1 VSEVRLEDIP
11 KIVPAARRLAGQT
24 IILTGGGNG
33 IGRAAVERFA
43 AEGANVVV
51 NDINPAVAR
60 AVAGELC
67 ERYGASCAMPFA
79 GDVTAD
85 GFNQSMVEAAV
96 QRYGELDSIV
106 CNAGVTRDAT
116 LSRMERDS
124 WDRTIAL
131 HMTAPMELAKAA
143 LDAWRTAK
151 DPNRRRN
158 AVFTTSVS
166 ALGNDGQSSYAAAKA
181 GILGF
186 MSTFAIECRQRYR
199 LPRVNV
205 NAIGY
210 GPILTRMTREGK
222 QDIQVGGEAITMGL
236 PEGAHEAIQERVLL
250 GRMADPSEAASGIY
264 FLVGPDSSFFTGKIL
279 WVDGGTFKLLR
290 S

>member
-1 VSEVRLEDIP
+1 MSELKLDQIEPIQPV
-11 KIVPAARRLAGQT
+11 ARRLEGQT

-33 IGRAAVERFA
+33 IGRNAVERFA

-51 NDINPAVAR
+51 NDINPAVAE
-60 AVAGELC
+60 AVANQLC
-67 ERYGASCAMPFA
+67 ERYGKDCAMPHA
-79 GDVTAD
+79 GDVTEP
-85 GFNQSMVEAAV
+85 GFNQAMVKATVE
-96 QRYGELDSIV
+96 RYGELDSIV
-106 CNAGVTRDAT
+106 CNAGVTRDAA

-124 WDRTIAL
+124 WEQTIAL
-131 HMTAPMELAKAA
+131 HLTAPMELAKAA

-151 DPNRRRN
+151 DPHRRRN
-158 AVFTTSVS
+158 AVFTSSVS
-166 ALGNDGQSSYAAAKA
+166 AFGNDGQSSYSAAKA

-210 GPILTRMTREGK
+210 GPILTRMTQEGK
-222 QDIQVGGEAITMGL
+222 QDIEVGGESISMGL
-236 PEGAHEAIQERVLL
+236 PPGSHEAIQGRVLL
-250 GRMADPSEAASGIY
+250 GRMADPSEAAAGIY
-264 FLVGPDSSFFTGKIL
+264 FLVGPDSSFFTGKVL
-279 WVDGGTFKLLR
+279 WVDGGTFKLIR

>member
-1 VSEVRLEDIP
+1 MSEVKLEKIDTYVPVAKRLE
-11 KIVPAARRLAGQT
+11 GQT

-51 NDINPAVAR
+51 NDINGDVANG
-60 AVAGELC
+60 VAAQLC
-67 ERYGASCAMPFA
+67 ERYGDGCAIGFG
-79 GDVTAD
+79 GDVTAS
-85 GFNQSMVEAAV
+85 GFNEAIVDAAV
-96 QRYGELDSIV
+96 DTYGELDSFV
-106 CNAGVTRDAT
+106 ANAGVTRDAA
-116 LSRMERDS
+116 LSRMENDS

-131 HMTAPMELAKAA
+131 HMTAPMELARASLA
-143 LDAWRTAK
+143 AWRKAK
-151 DPNRRRN
+151 DPHRRRS

-166 ALGNDGQSSYAAAKA
+166 AMGNDGQSSYAAAKA
-181 GILGF
+181 GVVGF

-199 LPRVNV
+199 LPHVNV

-210 GPILTRMTREGK
+210 GPILTRMTQEGK
-222 QDIQVGGEAITMGL
+222 EDIKVGDEEITMGL
-236 PEGAHEAIQERVLL
+236 PAGTHENIEQRTLL
-250 GRMADPSEAASGIY
+250 GRMAATSEAAAGIY

-279 WVDGGTFKLLR
+279 WMDGGTFKLLR

>member
-1 VSEVRLEDIP
+1 MSELKLDVVEKITPVTRRLE
-11 KIVPAARRLAGQT
+11 GQT
-24 IILTGGGNG
+24 IILTGAGNG

-51 NDINPAVAR
+51 NDINPAVAE
-60 AVAGELC
+60 AVAGELTA
-67 ERYGASCAMPFA
+67 RYGDGCAIPCA
-79 GDVTAD
+79 GDVTAA
-85 GFNQSMVEAAV
+85 GFNAAIVKAAV
-96 QRYGELDSIV
+96 EQYGELDSIV
-106 CNAGVTRDAT
+106 CNAGVTRDAV

-124 WDRTIAL
+124 WDQTIAL

-151 DPNRRRN
+151 DPYRRRN

-166 ALGNDGQSSYAAAKA
+166 SLGNDGQSSYAAAKA
-181 GILGF
+181 GVLGF

-199 LPRVNV
+199 LPNVNV

-210 GPILTRMTREGK
+210 GPILTRMTQEGK
-222 QDIQVGGEAITMGL
+222 EDIEVGGKTITMGL
-236 PEGAHEAIQERVLL
+236 PEGAHEAIGQRVLL
-250 GRMADPSEAASGIY
+250 GRMADPCEAANGIY

-279 WVDGGTFKLLR
+279 WIDGGTFKLLR

>member
-1 VSEVRLEDIP
+1 MNEVSLEV
-11 KIVPAARRLAGQT
+11 VPRITPLAQRLAGQT
-24 IILTGGGNG
+24 IILTGAGNG

-51 NDINPAVAR
+51 NDINPAVAQG
-60 AVAGELC
+60 VAGQLC
-67 ERYGASCAMPFA
+67 ERYGADCAIPFA
-79 GDVTAD
+79 GDVTGE
-85 GFNQSMVEAAV
+85 GFNKSMVDAAV
-96 QRYGELDSIV
+96 VKYGEVDSIV
-106 CNAGVTRDAT
+106 CNAGVTRDAA

-124 WDRTIAL
+124 WEMTIAL

-181 GILGF
+181 GVLGF

-199 LPRVNV
+199 LPSVNV

-210 GPILTRMTREGK
+210 GPILTRMTQEGK
-222 QDIQVGGEAITMGL
+222 QDIQVGGEEITMGL

-250 GRMADPSEAASGIY
+250 GRMADPSEAANGIY
-264 FLVGPDSSFFTGKIL
+264 FLVGPDSAFFTGKIL
-279 WVDGGTFKLLR
+279 WMDGGTFKLLR

>member
-1 VSEVRLEDIP
+1 MSEVILEEIAQIIP
-11 KIVPAARRLAGQT
+11 VAQRLAGQT
-24 IILTGGGNG
+24 IVLTGAGNG

-51 NDINPAVAR
+51 NDINPTIAEGVAMQ
-60 AVAGELC
+60 LC
-67 ERYGASCAMPFA
+67 ERYGDGIAMPFA
-79 GDVTAD
+79 GDVTRD
-85 GFNQSMVEAAV
+85 GFNAEMVESTVA
-96 QRYGELDSIV
+96 RYGELDSIV

-116 LSRMERDS
+116 LSRMERGS
-124 WDRTIAL
+124 WEQTIAL
-131 HMTAPMELAKAA
+131 HMSAPMELAKAA
-143 LDAWRTAK
+143 LHAWRTGK
-151 DPNRRRN
+151 DPSRRRN

-166 ALGNDGQSSYAAAKA
+166 AFGNDGQSSYSAAKA
-181 GILGF
+181 GVLGF

-210 GPILTRMTREGK
+210 GPILTRMTQEGK
-222 QDIQVGGEAITMGL
+222 QDIEVGEESISMGL
-236 PEGAHEAIQERVLL
+236 PEGAHDAIQERVLL
-250 GRMADPSEAASGIY
+250 GRMADPSEAANGIY

-279 WVDGGTFKLLR
+279 WMDGGTFKLVR

>member
-1 VSEVRLEDIP
+1 MAGPTLESIEQITP
-11 KIVPAARRLAGQT
+11 VARRLEGDT
-24 IILTGGGNG
+24 IIVTGGGNG

-51 NDINPAVAR
+51 NDINPEVADAVA
-60 AVAGELC
+60 AQLC
-67 ERYGASCAMPFA
+67 ERYGKGQAIGFG
-79 GDVTAD
+79 GDVTAE
-85 GFNQSMVEAAV
+85 GFNRAMVERAV
-96 QRYGELDSIV
+96 ETWGELDAFIA
-106 CNAGVTRDAT
+106 NAGVTRDAA
-116 LSRMERDS
+116 LSRVDRDS

-131 HMTAPMELAKAA
+131 HMTAPMELAQAA

-151 DPNRRRN
+151 DPYRRRR
-158 AVFTTSVS
+158 AVFTASVS
-166 ALGNDGQSSYAAAKA
+166 AMGNDGQSAYSAAKA

-199 LPRVNV
+199 LPNVNV

-210 GPILTRMTREGK
+210 GPIVTRMTQEGK
-222 QDIQVGGEAITMGL
+222 EDIQVGDETITMGL
-236 PEGAHEAIQERVLL
+236 PEGSHERIEERTLL
-250 GRMADPSEAASGIY
+250 GRMAPPSEAANGLY

-279 WVDGGTFKLLR
+279 WMDGGTFKLLR

>member
-1 VSEVRLEDIP
+1 VSEPKLEQIAQITP
-11 KIVPAARRLAGQT
+11 VARRLAGQT

-51 NDINPAVAR
+51 NDINPAVAE
-60 AVAGELC
+60 AVAGELG
-67 ERYGASCAMPFA
+67 ERYGAGSAMPFA
-79 GDVTAD
+79 GDVTSE
-85 GFNQSMVEAAV
+85 GFNQSMVDATVE
-96 QRYGELDSIV
+96 QYGELDSIV

-124 WDRTIAL
+124 WEQTIAL

-143 LDAWRTAK
+143 LHAWRTAK

-166 ALGNDGQSSYAAAKA
+166 AFGNDGQSSYSAAKA
-181 GILGF
+181 GMLGF
-186 MSTFAIECRQRYR
+186 MSTFAIETRQRYR

-222 QDIQVGGEAITMGL
+222 QDIQVGEEAISMGL
-236 PEGAHEAIQERVLL
+236 PEGAHSAIQERVLL
-250 GRMADPSEAASGIY
+250 GRMADPSEAASGLY

-279 WVDGGTFKLLR
+279 WVDGGTFKLVR

>member
-1 VSEVRLEDIP
+1 MSEVRLEQIAP
-11 KIVPAARRLAGQT
+11 ITPVAQRLAGQT
-24 IILTGGGNG
+24 IILTGAGNG

-51 NDINPAVAR
+51 NDINPAVAEG
-60 AVAGELC
+60 VANELC
-67 ERYGASCAMPFA
+67 ERYGEGVAMPFA
-79 GDVTAD
+79 GDVTGE
-85 GFNQSMVEAAV
+85 GFNTDMVAATV
-96 QRYGELDSIV
+96 AKYGEVDSIV

-124 WDRTIAL
+124 WEQTIAL
-131 HMTAPMELAKAA
+131 HMSAPMELAKAA
-143 LDAWRTAK
+143 LHAWRTAK
-151 DPNRRRN
+151 DPSRRRN

-166 ALGNDGQSSYAAAKA
+166 AFGNDGQSSYAAAKA
-181 GILGF
+181 GVLGF

-199 LPRVNV
+199 LPSVNV

-210 GPILTRMTREGK
+210 GPILTRMTQEGK
-222 QDIQVGGEAITMGL
+222 EDIQVGEEAITMGL
-236 PEGAHEAIQERVLL
+236 PEGAHDAIQERVLL
-250 GRMADPSEAASGIY
+250 GRMADPSEAANGIY

-279 WVDGGTFKLLR
+279 WMDGGTFKLVR